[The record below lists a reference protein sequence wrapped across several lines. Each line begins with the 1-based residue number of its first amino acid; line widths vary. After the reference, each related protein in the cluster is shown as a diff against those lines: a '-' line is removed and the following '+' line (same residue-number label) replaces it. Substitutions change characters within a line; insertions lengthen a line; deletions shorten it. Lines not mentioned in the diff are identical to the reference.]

1 MTTTEDDIGAIPHTD
16 PPARPRVLV
25 VTHLFPSAHAPMR
38 GPWVAEQVDA
48 LRVHAD
54 VEVLCCTPGASEPPC
69 TRDSGARVTYA
80 NTSTLLGRGRIGLIG
95 STIRYASALRRH
107 LKANRGCYDIIHAHF
122 GFPDAFVAAWAA
134 RRASIP
140 LIVTLHGD
148 DALRVA
154 PRRDIIGLTVRSG
167 IKSAQ
172 VVICVSEAMAE
183 VVRPLLPNVD
193 VRVAAN
199 GFNGSLFRVVNAER
213 DLGILFVGLLV
224 PVKNVD
230 LLVRAYARVRGQL
243 DIPLTIAGDGVLR
256 SELEALATE
265 LGIADAVHF
274 LGYRSRTE
282 VASLM
287 QRARVLALPS
297 SSEGFGV
304 VLAEALACGTPVV
317 ASRVGGIPEIVT
329 SDSAGTLVPTGDVES
344 LAHALSEWATAD
356 AHPETVAASSGALPW
371 SEMVLPIVQA
381 YRDADHQS

>member
-1 MTTTEDDIGAIPHTD
+1 VGAFPRTGR
-16 PPARPRVLV
+16 PTRPRVLV

-54 VEVLCCTPGASEPPC
+54 VEVLCCTPGASESPY
-69 TRDSGARVTYA
+69 TRESGAYVTYA
-80 NTSTLLGRGRIGLIG
+80 NTSTLLGGGRIGLIG

-107 LKANRGCYDIIHAHF
+107 LKANDGRYDIIHAHF
-122 GFPDAFVAAWAA
+122 GFPDAFVAARAA
-134 RRASIP
+134 RHASIP

-154 PRRDIIGLTVRSG
+154 PRRDIIGRTVRYG
-167 IKSAQ
+167 IEAAQ

-183 VVRPLLPNVD
+183 VVRPLFPNVD

-199 GFNGSLFRVVNAER
+199 GFDESLFRVVNAER

-230 LLVRAYARVRGQL
+230 LLLRAYARVRGQL

-256 SELEALATE
+256 SELEALAAE

-274 LGYRSRTE
+274 LGYRRRVE

-297 SSEGFGV
+297 SSEGYPLV
-304 VLAEALACGTPVV
+304 VTEALACGTPVV
-317 ASRVGGIPEIVT
+317 ASRVGGIPDIIV
-329 SDSAGTLVPTGDVES
+329 SHRAGTLIPPGDVKS

-356 AHPETVAASSGALPW
+356 VDPETVAASSGALPW
-371 SEMVLPIVQA
+371 SKMVLPIVQA
-381 YRDADHQS
+381 YRDAAHIVS